1 VSAEAWTIRPIGV
14 VRSVYRDKFGIPRQ
28 PGLSPSARAVVELDE
43 AVCPGAALRGLEGF
57 SHVWVVFGFHAA
69 HDERFTVRPP
79 RLGAARRAGAE
90 VPSRMGVLATRSPH
104 RPNRLGLSAV
114 RILAVHAASV
124 ELGGADLLD
133 GTPVFDL
140 KPYLPYADALPDATS
155 GWATG
160 ELTRSVV
167 QWTPEAETQLAAA
180 PGLREVVDEALSLD
194 PRRPGA
200 RDGTYGVRLD
210 AWDVKCT
217 VSAGIWTVLALHPLA
232 PEAGPEQTSSY
243 INPRDVGHPSTE
255 LTEGRGALSGF
266 SVVFPTPE
274 EHEP

>member
-1 VSAEAWTIRPIGV
+1 MSAETWTIRPIGV

-90 VPSRMGVLATRSPH
+90 VPARMGVLATRSPH
-104 RPNRLGLSAV
+104 RPNRIGLSAV
-114 RILAVHAASV
+114 RIVAVHAASV
-124 ELGGADLLD
+124 ELSGADLLD

-140 KPYLPYADALPDATS
+140 KPYLPYADAMPDATA

-167 QWTPEAETQLAAA
+167 RWTPEAQLVAA
-180 PGLREVVDEALSLD
+180 PDLRAVVDEALSLD

-210 AWDVKCT
+210 QWDVKCR
-217 VSAGIWTVLALHPLA
+217 VEAGIWTVLALVPLA
-232 PEAGPEQTSSY
+232 TPAGPSQPSSD
-243 INPRDVGHPSTE
+243 INPRRIGHPSTD
-255 LTEGRGALSGF
+255 LTEGRGAASGF
-266 SVVFPTPE
+266 SVVFPTSE